1 MKKIGLIFFLFAAGV
16 GFSSCSDD
24 DPTQLSFEDVY
35 GRPGWDTGVNA
46 NYFTFDE
53 TKQNNVELTDLT
65 EEESD
70 DVVFEVKTTGADAY
84 FFTNKAL
91 AATKGQV
98 LTFEYKVSETIT
110 PSVQLD
116 QSNSDSYTVLPDLV
130 ASDDWQTYSFD
141 MGLLSSTWGSIGSSM
156 KIGLGDKA
164 GVTLTIRNLAGRGRT
179 SEEANLADALYFEFT
194 GLAINDISDW
204 SKSTDGIKGYG
215 IYPTYMFTPGTG
227 DSWME
232 FHCTKQIT
240 SDYNKLT
247 FEYKATSAFKVQ
259 IFFVIVGD
267 DTITTP
273 LCEASDEWKKVTFDF
288 SSSVPGIFEK
298 YPNGPNGP
306 GCGKVGQ
313 LMRLD
318 FESRTDVSPIY
329 LRGFG
334 LSK

>member
-53 TKQNNVELTDLT
+53 TRLNNVEIQDLT

-116 QSNSDSYTVLPDLV
+116 QNNSDSYTVLPDLV
-130 ASDDWQTYSFD
+130 ASNDWQTYSFD
-141 MGLLSSTWGSIGSSM
+141 MGLLSSTWEVS
-156 KIGLGDKA
+156 
-164 GVTLTIRNLAGRGRT
+164 
-179 SEEANLADALYFEFT
+179 AL
-194 GLAINDISDW
+194 
-204 SKSTDGIKGYG
+204 
-215 IYPTYMFTPGTG
+215 P
-227 DSWME
+227 
-232 FHCTKQIT
+232 
-240 SDYNKLT
+240 
-247 FEYKATSAFKVQ
+247 
-259 IFFVIVGD
+259 
-267 DTITTP
+267 
-273 LCEASDEWKKVTFDF
+273 
-288 SSSVPGIFEK
+288 
-298 YPNGPNGP
+298 
-306 GCGKVGQ
+306 
-313 LMRLD
+313 
-318 FESRTDVSPIY
+318 
-329 LRGFG
+329 
-334 LSK
+334 

>member
-53 TKQNNVELTDLT
+53 TRLNNVEIQDLT

-70 DVVFEVKTTGADAY
+70 DVVFEVKTTGVDAY

-116 QSNSDSYTVLPDLV
+116 QNNSDSYTVLPDLV
-130 ASDDWQTYSFD
+130 ASNDWQTYSFD

-164 GVTLTIRNLAGRGRT
+164 GVTLTIRWSRAYFRG
-179 SEEANLADALYFEFT
+179 SEFSRYALFQFHCKY
-194 GLAINDISDW
+194 ACQS
-204 SKSTDGIKGYG
+204 DGI
-215 IYPTYMFTPGTG
+215 
-227 DSWME
+227 
-232 FHCTKQIT
+232 
-240 SDYNKLT
+240 
-247 FEYKATSAFKVQ
+247 
-259 IFFVIVGD
+259 
-267 DTITTP
+267 
-273 LCEASDEWKKVTFDF
+273 
-288 SSSVPGIFEK
+288 
-298 YPNGPNGP
+298 
-306 GCGKVGQ
+306 
-313 LMRLD
+313 
-318 FESRTDVSPIY
+318 
-329 LRGFG
+329 
-334 LSK
+334 

>member
-16 GFSSCSDD
+16 AFTSCSDD

-53 TKQNNVELTDLT
+53 TKLNNVEIQDLS
-65 EEESD
+65 EEGSN

-98 LTFEYKVSETIT
+98 LSFEYKVSETIT

-130 ASDDWQTYSFD
+130 QSDDWQTYSFD
-141 MGLLSSTWGSIGSSM
+141 MGLLSSTWGGIGSSM

-179 SEEANLADALYFEFT
+179 TEEANLADMFYFEFT
-194 GLAINDISDW
+194 GLAINGIDDW
-204 SKSTDGIKGYG
+204 AKITDGIKGYG
-215 IYPTYMFTPGTG
+215 IYPTYMFQLAQNPS
-227 DSWME
+227 DPWMQ
-232 FHCTKQIT
+232 FTCTKQFT
-240 SDYNKLT
+240 GDYNKLT
-247 FEYKATSAFKVQ
+247 FEYKATSAFNLD
-259 IFFVIVGD
+259 IFLVVVGGAELVPDVFPPAD
-267 DTITTP
+267 DWTRVTCEFDVATI
-273 LCEASDEWKKVTFDF
+273 LANYS
-288 SSSVPGIFEK
+288 GA
-298 YPNGPNGP
+298 GQ
-306 GCGKVGQ
+306 VGQ

-318 FESRTDVSPIY
+318 IDNHSDGSPIY
-329 LRGFG
+329 FRGLG